1 LPREDADLRRGL
13 ALVRLRDFIA
23 LRVGFLLAALPCE
36 VFFVRGR
43 AGAGLTMRATAF
55 FAAGAR
61 RRSLAA
67 FPAIAPTIPPT
78 TAPAGPTILPSAAPA
93 TAPAV
98 SLGIGGISMF
108 SCAFGSSG
116 IIGTPSLERCSFMYF
131 AARMRHSRDETKK
144 RSPRRPLS
152 GNIWINRAD

>member
-1 LPREDADLRRGL
+1 LPREDVDLRRGL
-13 ALVRLRDFIA
+13 AFVLLAAERLRDFA
-23 LRVGFLLAALPCE
+23 GFLFAALTRE

-43 AGAGLTMRATAF
+43 ASAGLTMRATAF
-55 FAAGAR
+55 FAAGPR

-78 TAPAGPTILPSAAPA
+78 TAPAGPTMLPSAAPA

-116 IIGTPSLERCSFMYF
+116 IIRTPSLERCSFMYF

-144 RSPRRPLS
+144 AVAAATAFRKYL
-152 GNIWINRAD
+152 D

>member
-1 LPREDADLRRGL
+1 LPREDADLWRGL

-23 LRVGFLLAALPCE
+23 LRVGFLSAALGRE
-36 VFFVRGR
+36 AFFVRGR
-43 AGAGLTMRATAF
+43 AGLTMRTTAF
-55 FAAGAR
+55 LAAGAR

-78 TAPAGPTILPSAAPA
+78 TAPAGPTMLPSAAPA

-131 AARMRHSRDETKK
+131 AVRMRYSRDETKK
-144 RSPRRPLS
+144 AVAAATAFRKYL
-152 GNIWINRAD
+152 D

>member
-23 LRVGFLLAALPCE
+23 LGVGFLLAALPRE
-36 VFFVRGR
+36 VCFVRGR
-43 AGAGLTMRATAF
+43 AGLTMRTTAF
-55 FAAGAR
+55 LAAGAR

-78 TAPAGPTILPSAAPA
+78 TAPAGPTMLPSAAPA

-116 IIGTPSLERCSFMYF
+116 IIRTPSLERCSFMYF

-144 RSPRRPLS
+144 RSLRRPLS
-152 GNIWINRAD
+152 GNIWTNRAD